1 MVEAA
6 RHQPSGYLACR
17 GMDTT
22 ASAFGGVSHTY
33 TLFTGGNA
41 MKDSVKESSIDVSL
55 KYQRACAL
63 MLEKYLR
70 DNGHNI
76 YAADLLDALGAI
88 SHRLVYDI
96 TNICN
101 LAYADELGI
110 LHEL

>member
-1 MVEAA
+1 MTEAA
-6 RHQPSGYLACR
+6 RHSPSGYLACR

-22 ASAFGGVSHTY
+22 ASAFGGVSHNY
-33 TLFTGGNA
+33 TLFTGGNF
-41 MKDSVKESSIDVSL
+41 MKDSVEQCSIDVSL

-63 MLEKYLR
+63 MLEKYLQ

-96 TNICN
+96 TNICD
-101 LAYADELGI
+101 LAYADELGCHD
-110 LHEL
+110 L